1 MGQSSFKSYRCL
13 AGSLHSTLRR
23 LLVDFNGVLW
33 VRVRF
38 QRVSWSECEVRKW
51 RQPAQRILPSVAMKE
66 RKEIRS

>member
-1 MGQSSFKSYRCL
+1 M
-13 AGSLHSTLRR
+13 
-23 LLVDFNGVLW
+23 DFNGVLW